1 MAKNVALGFI
11 ETRGNTG
18 SVIAIDAMLKT
29 AQVELVKKVEIGGS
43 YVTAIVRGEV
53 GAVKSSVEA
62 GSEAAAKVGELVC
75 ANVIP
80 SAHEDVFSLLG
91 IKK

>member
-1 MAKNVALGFI
+1 MNKVTLGFV

-18 SVIAIDAMLKT
+18 SVVAIDAMLKT
-29 AQVELVKKVEIGGS
+29 ADVELVRHVGIGGG
-43 YVTAIVRGEV
+43 YVTAVIRGDV

-80 SAHEDVFSLLG
+80 SAHEDVFG
-91 IKK
+91 IIGIRK